1 MPKTIEVAVDI
12 EVNTTTKRM
21 EFKASNISD
30 MLPNPQKKSVKTP
43 TKSII
48 GKLYSMPFTVLLKS
62 F

>member
-30 MLPNPQKKSVKTP
+30 MLPNPKRSP
-43 TKSII
+43 S
-48 GKLYSMPFTVLLKS
+48 KLLQRA
-62 F
+62 